1 MEFTILL
8 KEILIDKYKW
18 FFNIMGVD
26 LNITVLKELL
36 PILFK
41 KECIKDWNYTNSSM
55 INKG

>member
-41 KECIKDWNYTNSSM
+41 KECIKD
-55 INKG
+55 